1 MNRPGDRAAESR
13 RPAEPLSRPD
23 RENCMTQSRWSSV
36 LIVITLLCLV
46 SVRAAASAALDSLVA
61 AERAFATRSVE
72 QGARDAFL
80 AYLAEDGVIFS
91 PRATNGRQA
100 WESRA
105 PLTATLVWEPVFA
118 EISAAGDLGFTTGP
132 WELRPNDPQR
142 PTGYGHYVS
151 VWQKQIDG
159 TWRVAV
165 DIGIAHAQPAR
176 GLGNVDFTPG
186 PLHVAPRRTARSV
199 DLAALDL
206 AWTRD
211 ARARGS
217 AAAFARWAAPDVR
230 FCRDLLPPVS
240 GLRAGRE
247 MLLAIP
253 GVTLWN
259 PQAQKVA
266 RSEDLGCTYGIVERR
281 RLGGVPPDSSVYLHV
296 WRRGANGR
304 WKVAL
309 ALESELPK
317 SPAR

>member
-1 MNRPGDRAAESR
+1 
-13 RPAEPLSRPD
+13 
-23 RENCMTQSRWSSV
+23 MTRSLWSSV
-36 LIVITLLCLV
+36 VLAIALLCPV
-46 SVRAAASAALDSLVA
+46 VGEGAASAALDSLVA

-72 QGARDAFL
+72 HGVRDAFL

-91 PRATNGRQA
+91 PLATNGRQA

-105 PLTATLVWEPVFA
+105 PVAATLVWEPVFA
-118 EISAAGDLGFTTGP
+118 EVSAAGDLGYTTGP
-132 WELRPNDPQR
+132 WELRPNDSQR

-151 VWQKQIDG
+151 VWQKQADG
-159 TWRVAV
+159 ALRVAV
-165 DIGIAHAQPAR
+165 DIGIAHAQPMR

-186 PLHVAPRRTARSV
+186 PLHVAPRRTARPI

-211 ARARGS
+211 ARAKGS

-230 FCRDLLPPVS
+230 FCRDLVTPVL
-240 GLRAGRE
+240 GVRGGRE

-266 RSEDLGCTYGIVERR
+266 RSEDLGCTYGILERR
-281 RLGGVPPDSSVYLHV
+281 RLGGAAPDSSVYLHV
-296 WRRGANGR
+296 WRRGADDR

-309 ALESELPK
+309 ALESALPK
-317 SPAR
+317 IDRKP

>member
-1 MNRPGDRAAESR
+1 
-13 RPAEPLSRPD
+13 
-23 RENCMTQSRWSSV
+23 MTPSRWSSAV
-36 LIVITLLCLV
+36 LAVALLCPV
-46 SVRAAASAALDSLVA
+46 VVEAAAAALDSLVA

-72 QGARDAFL
+72 QGVREAFL
-80 AYLAEDGVIFS
+80 AFLAEDGVIFS

-105 PLTATLVWEPVFA
+105 PVAATLVWEPVFA
-118 EISAAGDLGFTTGP
+118 EVSAAGDLGYTTGP

-151 VWQKQIDG
+151 VWQKQADG
-159 TWRVAV
+159 AWRVAV
-165 DIGIAHAQPAR
+165 DIGISHAQPMR

-186 PLHVAPRRTARSV
+186 SLHTSSRRTARPV

-211 ARARGS
+211 ARAKGS

-230 FCRDLLPPVS
+230 FCRDLVAPVL
-240 GLRAGRE
+240 GLRGGRE

-259 PQAQKVA
+259 PQAQRVA
-266 RSEDLGCTYGIVERR
+266 RSGDLGCTYGILERR
-281 RLGGVPPDSSVYLHV
+281 RLGGTAPDSSAYLHV
-296 WRRGANGR
+296 WRREPDGR

-309 ALESELPK
+309 ALESALPR
-317 SPAR
+317 SESE

>member
-1 MNRPGDRAAESR
+1 
-13 RPAEPLSRPD
+13 
-23 RENCMTQSRWSSV
+23 MTQSRWSSV
-36 LIVITLLCLV
+36 AIALALLCPA
-46 SVRAAASAALDSLVA
+46 SIKAAASEALDSLVA

-72 QGARDAFL
+72 QGTREAFL

-91 PRATNGRQA
+91 PLATNGRQA

-118 EISAAGDLGFTTGP
+118 EVSAAGDLGYTTGP

-151 VWQKQIDG
+151 VWQKQSDG
-159 TWRVAV
+159 AWRVAV

-176 GLGNVDFTPG
+176 GLGHVDFTPG
-186 PLHVAPRRTARSV
+186 PLHAAPRRTAHPV

-211 ARARGS
+211 ARAKGS
-217 AAAFARWAAPDVR
+217 AAAFARRAAPDVR
-230 FCRDLLPPVS
+230 FYRDLVAPVR
-240 GLRAGRE
+240 GVRGGRE

-259 PQAQKVA
+259 PQQQKLA

-296 WRRGANGR
+296 WRRGTGGG

-317 SPAR
+317 STAR